1 MHFSENQKDE
11 TNGKLDLL
19 GTMIVDMRQ
28 HFDTEWAIL
37 REQWETASESNKE
50 MIKALMA
57 NGVTLK
63 QVKEKAMHQIKVLVK
78 ARTKHWKSHNDR
90 QAKPWRQ
97 YKNSAR
103 QRQHKLKRQR
113 QHKLKRPSC
122 IQMRLGDKRE
132 VCRQRCS
139 QGSGE

>member
-57 NGVTLK
+57 NVVTSTRSNPENVTDVVIHIGTNDK
-63 QVKEKAMHQIKVLVK
+63 QKAMTAQEANDGIGRFQSKYKRCFKKHAFTSLHCPPLV
-78 ARTKHWKSHNDR
+78 TN
-90 QAKPWRQ
+90 
-97 YKNSAR
+97 
-103 QRQHKLKRQR
+103 KR
-113 QHKLKRPSC
+113 LTS
-122 IQMRLGDKRE
+122 I
-132 VCRQRCS
+132 
-139 QGSGE
+139 

>member
-28 HFDTEWAIL
+28 HFDTVWAIL
-37 REQWETASESNKE
+37 RERWETASELNKE

-63 QVKEKAMHQIKVLVK
+63 QVKEKAMHQMKVLVK

-113 QHKLKRPSC
+113 PHKLKGPSC
-122 IQMRLGDKRE
+122 IQMRLG
-132 VCRQRCS
+132 RQERRVQAKVQSS
-139 QGSGE
+139 QW

>member
-28 HFDTEWAIL
+28 RFDTEWAIL

-57 NGVTLK
+57 NVVTLK
-63 QVKEKAMHQIKVLVK
+63 QIKEKAMHQIKVLVK

-103 QRQHKLKRQR
+103 QRQHKLKR
-113 QHKLKRPSC
+113 PSS
-122 IQMRLGDKRE
+122 IQMSLG
-132 VCRQRCS
+132 RQERRVQAKVQSS
-139 QGSGE
+139 QW